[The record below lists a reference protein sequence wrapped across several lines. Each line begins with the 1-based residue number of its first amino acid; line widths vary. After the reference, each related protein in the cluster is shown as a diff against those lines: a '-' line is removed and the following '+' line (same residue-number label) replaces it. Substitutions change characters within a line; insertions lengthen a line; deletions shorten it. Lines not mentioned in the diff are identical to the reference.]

1 MSFQYI
7 NCLANAFR
15 KRQTHQSRILYDRKT
30 FICNKS
36 NAYRISQI
44 FCPHQCIQTGS
55 NENIQQC
62 HAFSAQPFPTCS
74 AFQCTPFSDFGL
86 FPNTAGRRIPPV
98 NQSIAIN
105 KSNVCRNLSQP
116 PKHTARVLP
125 ARPIN
130 VIILYFIVFTSLFLK
145 NGYKKNGRWGNANR
159 SLHNQL
165 YSSLTLFLSNNH
177 NITFVPVYRYLF
189 AI

>member
-1 MSFQYI
+1 MRTYNNVMPFLHNPFQPA
-7 NCLANAFR
+7 LLSSAPHF
-15 KRQTHQSRILYDRKT
+15 
-30 FICNKS
+30 
-36 NAYRISQI
+36 QI
-44 FCPHQCIQTGS
+44 
-55 NENIQQC
+55 
-62 HAFSAQPFPTCS
+62 
-74 AFQCTPFSDFGL
+74 SDF

-130 VIILYFIVFTSLFLK
+130 VIILYFIVFHLFFLK

>member
-1 MSFQYI
+1 MRTYNNVMPFLHTPFQPA
-7 NCLANAFR
+7 LL
-15 KRQTHQSRILYDRKT
+15 S
-30 FICNKS
+30 
-36 NAYRISQI
+36 
-44 FCPHQCIQTGS
+44 
-55 NENIQQC
+55 
-62 HAFSAQPFPTCS
+62 SA
-74 AFQCTPFSDFGL
+74 PFSDFGL
-86 FPNTAGRRIPPV
+86 YPNTAGRRIPPV

-130 VIILYFIVFTSLFLK
+130 VIILYFIVFHLFFLK

>member
-1 MSFQYI
+1 MLSG
-7 NCLANAFR
+7 R
-15 KRQTHQSRILYDRKT
+15 GRP
-30 FICNKS
+30 
-36 NAYRISQI
+36 IS
-44 FCPHQCIQTGS
+44 P
-55 NENIQQC
+55 
-62 HAFSAQPFPTCS
+62 AFSMIERPSFVINPMHTASLRYSVPINASRREAMRTYNNVMPFLHNPFQPALLSS
-74 AFQCTPFSDFGL
+74 APFSDFGL

-130 VIILYFIVFTSLFLK
+130 VIILYFIVFHLFFLK